1 LKTKILYLTLI
12 ILLFLFSNKALTQI
26 PVEVKT
32 AFIKGNSQ
40 QLANFFNKSIELF
53 INQKEEV
60 YSKAQAE
67 LIIKDFFLKHE
78 PDTFKIEN
86 EGYGDGMNYTIGILI
101 TSNGKFRVYIT
112 FRKYSGQYS
121 INRINISEYR

>member
-1 LKTKILYLTLI
+1 LKTKLLYLTFI
-12 ILLFLFSNKALTQI
+12 IILFLFSNHAYTQI
-26 PVEVKT
+26 PNEVKT
-32 AFIKGNSQ
+32 AFNKGNSQ
-40 QLANFFNKSIELF
+40 QLANYFNKSIELL

-67 LIIKDFFLKHE
+67 LIIKDFFNKHE

-86 EGYGDGMNYTIGILI
+86 EGVSDGINYSIGILL
-101 TSNGKFRVYIT
+101 TTNGKFRIYIG
-112 FRKYSGQYS
+112 FGKYSGRSY